1 MAFGRRPGLHWQ
13 ILAAILL
20 ALVVA
25 FALRAAGA
33 GAEAGSGASFAAGFL
48 GLCRLVGAV
57 FLNALKMVIVPLIV
71 SSVISGIA
79 GLGGVEGFGRL
90 GLKTLA
96 FYIGSSTLAI
106 LIGLAFVNTIRPGL
120 EEGRPN
126 LSIREAIA
134 AEEARQSAAGGDKR
148 IQQAAQEDLS
158 SMSDLF
164 LRMFPQNI
172 IGAASDN
179 GQMLGLIVF
188 SILFGVGM
196 TRLPADKMKPL
207 LGSVEGVF
215 DVMLLLT
222 RGIMAC
228 APVGVFALLVPV
240 LAGTGFDLIQ
250 RLGAYFVTVLLGLL
264 VHALMALPLVLW
276 LMAGINP
283 FRHYRAMATAL
294 LTAFST
300 ASSSAT
306 LPVTMRCVRENAG
319 VSDRV
324 SGFVLPLGAT
334 VNMDGTALYE
344 CVAVLFIAQVMG
356 VELSFAQQA
365 MVVVLSLLTSI
376 GVAGIPSASLVA
388 ILIILQSSGIP
399 GATAAVGVLLAVDR
413 LLDMT
418 RTAVNVLS
426 DSCAAVVIARSEGE
440 SGLLKAS

>member
-25 FALRAAGA
+25 FALRSG
-33 GAEAGSGASFAAGFL
+33 GTEAEAGSESSFATGFL

-90 GLKTLA
+90 GLKTIA

-106 LIGLAFVNTIRPGL
+106 LIGLTFVNAIRPGL

-148 IQQAAQEDLS
+148 IEQAAQEDLS

-172 IGAASDN
+172 IAAASDN

-196 TRLPADKMKPL
+196 TRLPPDKMKPL

-228 APVGVFALLVPV
+228 APVGGFALLVPV

>member
-25 FALRAAGA
+25 FALRAAGIGTEA
-33 GAEAGSGASFAAGFL
+33 GAESSFAAGFL

-106 LIGLAFVNTIRPGL
+106 LIGLTFVNTIRPGL

-148 IQQAAQEDLS
+148 IEQAAQEDLS

-172 IGAASDN
+172 IAAASDN

-196 TRLPADKMKPL
+196 TRLPPDKMKPL

-264 VHALMALPLVLW
+264 VHALIALPLVLW

-440 SGLLKAS
+440 SGLLKAR